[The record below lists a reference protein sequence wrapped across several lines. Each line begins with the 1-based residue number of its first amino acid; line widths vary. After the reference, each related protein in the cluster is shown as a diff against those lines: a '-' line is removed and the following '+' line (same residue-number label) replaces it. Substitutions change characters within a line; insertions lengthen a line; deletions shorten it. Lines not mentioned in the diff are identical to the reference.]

1 MMQHTPDTMK
11 TADTPDSL
19 DSLDTL
25 DTPNTPDTSADRRRF
40 LQLGAAAVA
49 LPFGAAARARTSASA
64 SEITGWTAIQL
75 SQAIQ
80 SRRVSCVEV
89 MTAYL
94 DQIDRLNPKVNALV
108 SLQPREALLAQAA
121 QRDGQLGR

>member
-49 LPFGAAARARTSASA
+49 LPFAVDIRVTQDH
-64 SEITGWTAIQL
+64 IM
-75 SQAIQ
+75 Q
-80 SRRVSCVEV
+80 SV
-89 MTAYL
+89 
-94 DQIDRLNPKVNALV
+94 
-108 SLQPREALLAQAA
+108 
-121 QRDGQLGR
+121 